1 MDFQVAYW
9 LYLLIF
15 ISSLGIVFGLLMP
28 LAYSWAPILQWMIIL
43 FFAIAGTKVGP
54 AWLFIF
60 LGFGLMGFRQFQ
72 SRSFYVGLQ
81 RSINSLNADKL
92 HQLSK
97 KAKDIYW
104 GKGGEFWQDMA
115 EALALFIEVKEE
127 EANKL
132 IDKWQAQVLTMPN
145 EIKHLPANYRL
156 IGNALM
162 RNWDRIVEIYESE
175 LAKEELVKND
185 QAKDS
190 KSKKKRVISPSI
202 LLPTARAYAELGD
215 FEKAYQ
221 CIVKAKL
228 DETQYPLA
236 YIGQS
241 ILPFFALIGAR
252 KQTEQILEIL
262 DQNKNTFPESLI
274 SYWRGQSHL
283 SVGNTE
289 TAIKFFEESKV
300 QNPSKEFCLRVDR
313 QIERAR
319 AKVGEIMSFHPE
331 KEKQVH
337 EVWNIFERAD
347 FVLAVIDPNSKS
359 KAVLA
364 LFLINTILYFITDAY
379 RLPGLQQNFENAFS
393 MMVDATNWIL
403 LNLALFP
410 KEALDGQY
418 YRFFTYSFLHSSFT
432 HYFLNMIMLYWFGR
446 LAQNI
451 FGTTRF
457 LAIYLVG
464 GVLSGVAQAVITP
477 GLVTVGASG
486 SLMAA
491 FGAVLAGIY
500 RLKDRLPKQVWQYQ
514 MIVLLGLA
522 AAQLAVVDMLFT
534 YVAPKAFPNMAPHI
548 ANFAHLGGF
557 IAGVAFGLL
566 VSPVP
571 PKITDRFIDEEAV
584 AMSEPAL
591 FASGSEEQDQS
602 AKD

>member
-15 ISSLGIVFGLLMP
+15 FSLCGIVLGLFMP
-28 LAYSWAPILQWMIIL
+28 IAYSWAPILHWTSIL
-43 FFAIAGTKVGP
+43 FLAIAGVKVGP
-54 AWLFIF
+54 AWLFIA
-60 LGFGLMGFRQFQ
+60 LGYGLAGLRIIQ
-72 SRSFYVGLQ
+72 SRKFYSGLQ
-81 RSINSLNADKL
+81 GSINSLNAEKL

-115 EALALFIEVKEE
+115 EALALFIEFKEDQ
-127 EANKL
+127 ANKL
-132 IDKWQAQVLTMPN
+132 IDKWQAQITSLPN

-162 RNWDRIVEIYESE
+162 RKWERIIEIYESD
-175 LAKEELVKND
+175 LLNEELSND
-185 QAKDS
+185 DS
-190 KSKKKRVISPSI
+190 TQDLKKKKKRTISPTI

-215 FEKAYQ
+215 FEKSYQ
-221 CIVKAKL
+221 CILQAKL
-228 DETQYPLA
+228 DETQYPLM

-252 KQTEQILEIL
+252 KETEQLLEIL
-262 DQNKNTFPESLI
+262 DQNKNTFPESLV

-289 TAIKFFEESKV
+289 TAIKFFEESKT
-300 QNPSKEFCLRVDR
+300 QNPSKEFWIRVDR
-313 QIERAR
+313 QIERA
-319 AKVGEIMSFHPE
+319 KNKSSELISFHPD

-337 EVWNIFERAD
+337 DIWNVFERSD
-347 FVLAVIDPNSKS
+347 FVLAVVNPDNKS

-364 LFLINTILYFITDAY
+364 LFVINTLFYLITDAY
-379 RLPGLQQNFENAFS
+379 RLPGFQENCQTAFS
-393 MMVDATNWIL
+393 VVVDMTNWIF

-410 KEALDGQY
+410 KEALAGQY

-432 HYFLNMIMLYWFGR
+432 HYFLNMVMLYWFGR

-451 FGTTRF
+451 FGTARF
-457 LAIYLVG
+457 LAIYIVG
-464 GVLSGVAQAVITP
+464 GVLSGVTQALLTP
-477 GLVTVGASG
+477 DLITVGASG

-491 FGAVLAGIY
+491 FGAVLAGIF
-500 RLKDRLPKQVWQYQ
+500 RLKDRLPQQVWRYQ
-514 MIVLLGLA
+514 MVVLLGLA
-522 AAQLAVVDMLFT
+522 VTQLALVDLTFN

-557 IAGVAFGLL
+557 VAGVLFGLL

-571 PKITDRFIDEEAV
+571 PKVTDKFVDEKRTMNA
-584 AMSEPAL
+584 
-591 FASGSEEQDQS
+591 
-602 AKD
+602 

>member
-1 MDFQVAYW
+1 M
-9 LYLLIF
+9 LI
-15 ISSLGIVFGLLMP
+15 
-28 LAYSWAPILQWMIIL
+28 AYSWAPILQWISIL
-43 FFAIAGTKVGP
+43 FLAIAGLKVGP
-54 AWLFIF
+54 AWLFIV
-60 LGFGLMGFRQFQ
+60 LGYGLVALRQLQ
-72 SRSFYVGLQ
+72 SRSFSVGLQ
-81 RSINSLNADKL
+81 RSINSLNAERL

-104 GKGGEFWQDMA
+104 GKGGEFWHDMA
-115 EALALFIEVKEE
+115 EALALFIELKEE

-132 IDKWQAQVLTMPN
+132 IDKWQAQVSTLPK
-145 EIKHLPANYRL
+145 EIIHLPGNYRL

-162 RNWDRIVEIYESE
+162 RKWDRIVEVFELE
-175 LAKEELVKND
+175 LAKEELVNND
-185 QAKDS
+185 QIKNAKDS
-190 KSKKKRVISPSI
+190 KSKKKKAISPSI

-221 CIVKAKL
+221 CIVKARL

-252 KQTEQILEIL
+252 KQTEQLLEIL

-319 AKVGEIMSFHPE
+319 AKVGEIISFHPE
-331 KEKQVH
+331 KDKQVH
-337 EVWNIFERAD
+337 DVWNIFERAD
-347 FVLAVIDPNSKS
+347 FVLAVINPSSKS
-359 KAVLA
+359 KAILA
-364 LFLINTILYFITDAY
+364 LFSINTILYFITDAF
-379 RLPGLQQNFENAFS
+379 RLPGFQQNFENAFTV
-393 MMVDATNWIL
+393 MVDATNWIL

-410 KEALDGQY
+410 KEALAGQY

-457 LAIYLVG
+457 LAIYIVG
-464 GVLSGVAQAVITP
+464 GVLSGVAQAVIAP
-477 GLVTVGASG
+477 ELVTVGASG

-500 RLKDRLPKQVWQYQ
+500 RLKDRLPKQVWEYQ

-522 AAQLAVVDMLFT
+522 FAQLALVDKILP
-534 YVAPKAFPNMAPHI
+534 YVAPLAFPNMMPHI
-548 ANFAHLGGF
+548 AEYAHLGGF
-557 IAGVAFGLL
+557 VAGVAFGLL

-584 AMSEPAL
+584 NMSESTLLTQADG
-591 FASGSEEQDQS
+591 FDERQENKSDN
-602 AKD
+602 